1 MANPVLTQSP
11 NAAIN
16 KTLLSRYFQIPL
28 PKDKVQA
35 MYVWID
41 GTGEY
46 VRAKT
51 RTLDFIPKCPKGEFI
66 GINVVHDDDVF
77 KILYESL
84 VRISKIVN

>member
-16 KTLLSRYFQIPL
+16 KTLLARHFQIPL
-28 PKDKVQA
+28 PQDKIQA

-51 RTLDFIPKCPKGEFI
+51 RTLDFIPKQPKGKF
-66 GINVVHDDDVF
+66 GVAHT
-77 KILYESL
+77 KSSILTIY
-84 VRISKIVN
+84 K